1 MDLAIQLIGGNNMGK
16 SAMLRGLKQGTY
28 TVIDGHEYEINSEY
42 NDEGGIN
49 VTLFTEDP
57 NAIDDSFEFDDF
69 REGFIKHIY
78 DPNIIKDVYEYK
90 IEYIYKGHSFV
101 GRIASDIDTVTLWLK
116 EGASAEDKEFAIADG
131 FQIDFDRFYYK
142 IVKFNEVEMK
152 QIGPKRITDYKSR
165 FK

>member
-1 MDLAIQLIGGNNMGK
+1 MRK
-16 SAMLRGLKQGTY
+16 SVMLRGLKQGTY

-90 IEYIYKGHSFV
+90 IEYIYT
-101 GRIASDIDTVTLWLK
+101 RDIAL
-116 EGASAEDKEFAIADG
+116 
-131 FQIDFDRFYYK
+131 
-142 IVKFNEVEMK
+142 
-152 QIGPKRITDYKSR
+152 
-165 FK
+165 